1 VNRALV
7 GVALLLSTPAAARSV
22 DYAALTPANFAAEAA
37 EFKVAPVSEPP
48 VRSARAV
55 IGEITA
61 AVDHEV
67 LTLGNYCSAYEVYN
81 PMTVLMKQL
90 FAEASHDPAT
100 PATLPP
106 IKIIVDAAR
115 SNQRC
120 IEIKEYNYRC
130 IARVTITGRGETADS
145 AGTTRS
151 FPLKVSI
158 ERDSSVG
165 GFCEGRA
172 QGLAIISREAGQQ
185 FVANALAAAA
195 APSP

>member
-1 VNRALV
+1 MKQVLV
-7 GVALLLSTPAAARSV
+7 AAALLMAAPAAARSV
-22 DYAALTPANFAAEAA
+22 DYVALTPANFAAQAA
-37 EFKVAPVSEPP
+37 EFKVAPISEPP
-48 VRSARAV
+48 ARSPRTV
-55 IGEITA
+55 TGEVAA

-67 LTLGNYCSAYEVYN
+67 LTLGNYCSAYKVDN
-81 PMTVLMKQL
+81 PMSVLMKQL
-90 FAEASHDPAT
+90 FTEARHDPTT

-106 IKIIVDAAR
+106 LKIIVDAAR

-120 IEIKEYNYRC
+120 IEIKEYNNRC
-130 IARVTITGRGETADS
+130 IARVTITGRGETTDA
-145 AGTTRS
+145 AGIARS
-151 FPLKVSI
+151 FPLKVVV

-185 FVANALAAAA
+185 FVAAGLTAAA